1 MRIQGIASL
10 FLLVCEGFGENGGY
24 NRGEVWELEKRTPQV
39 IKVYCNC
46 SPCGKGLEFWQNQTS
61 KIEQRSQKEQPT
73 PSVVFW
79 LEHRMRKEVGY
90 LRDMMILDMSGQGM
104 WIYESIKPL
113 HFKPMCLAS
122 DCAKSGIAIKVVLP
136 SYNASVH
143 LQYYDGS

>member
-1 MRIQGIASL
+1 MFSAAGDG
-10 FLLVCEGFGENGGY
+10 V
-24 NRGEVWELEKRTPQV
+24 
-39 IKVYCNC
+39 
-46 SPCGKGLEFWQNQTS
+46 TS
-61 KIEQRSQKEQPT
+61 STRHCHNPLRDGVTTFHDGIEQRSQKEQPP

-79 LEHRMRKEVGY
+79 LEHRMRKAVGY
-90 LRDMMILDMSGQGM
+90 LRDMRILDMSGQGM
-104 WIYESIKPL
+104 WVCDHEHTRWRQSCYSSQTRNQIHGSIEPL